1 MIFMNRMYKTRL
13 DFTNEMSQYSSRA
26 QEQLEEVEFIR
37 KHVLFNR
44 STKRLKEIFF
54 TVREAMYQ
62 TNKVAAQVFLC
73 TGVVQGIA
81 QAALL
86 FVAAREVFAGH
97 MQVGYVATAF
107 GYFTTMVT
115 SVEYFEQFGRD
126 YQSARVNYNRLQE
139 LWDEEE
145 EPNGSGV
152 PTDTSLIT
160 CDDVAF
166 SYPGNKNR
174 TLRGVSGRFQAG
186 KIYAL
191 ATLDQYALR
200 HDVIG
205 IVEQEPAILQDTL
218 WNNLTLL
225 CNKMPSED
233 RVLQL
238 VNLFGLQKFLSPDR
252 GLQSV
257 IDAHR
262 VALSGG
268 EKQKIVIIRMLLK
281 DPEVMLLDEP
291 TSALDAASRSHLIDL
306 LKDLRKDH
314 LVIVVSHDEELLAVC
329 DEVREL

>member
-1 MIFMNRMYKTRL
+1 
-13 DFTNEMSQYSSRA
+13 
-26 QEQLEEVEFIR
+26 
-37 KHVLFNR
+37 
-44 STKRLKEIFF
+44 
-54 TVREAMYQ
+54 MYQ

-191 ATLDQYALR
+191 AGTNGCGKSTLLKLLSGEYFSLYDGSIYYGNTDLATLDQYALR

-238 VNLFGLQKFLSPDR
+238 VNLFGLQKFLSLDR

-268 EKQKIVIIRMLLK
+268 EKQKIAIIRMLLK